1 MPSTSPID
9 IATPTRNSSSPS
21 AQGQQVKFH
30 DTDSHTSAIMS
41 GTAFDS
47 SMGRGRQDSFAGA
60 KPISMNNPNRNAD
73 GRPRRESLAG
83 SLVQGMSWGGV
94 SVGSWIR
101 DDIIMAGTSPF
112 PYQSPSFHSS
122 SYLPKLEANFMRDFA
137 CCGQTLPTLHDL
149 LQHYEEAHAQQTP
162 QSMRTASAAAR
173 ARENSTPNS
182 KAAIAAQAAS
192 AVQQQAQQQQQQAQ
206 SRPQGLQMP
215 QGGPSVGGIQLMR
228 QQQQSQP
235 STPVQKNVQQ
245 VVSEDM
251 DGVEDMEMDDAIGP
265 LDNAPET
272 PVQTHQQPVQPPQQS
287 MFGQQRPNLN
297 LNSAGLQHSG
307 LRTSQPPTPAT
318 AGFGFQNNPTV
329 SSVNTP
335 TLSAQPIQQ
344 QSHQFSP
351 DTSVP
356 GTPAGEM
363 EDNFANM
370 PMNMGMGNMNMMGNM
385 NFPFGMNDSLG
396 LDLCIDEP
404 AKRLYSPNG
413 FTNNQQRLQQQFAQ
427 FGLGQGQ
434 FSNNSDLMRAYQ
446 QQQMM
451 QMNGMGNAQAAALM
465 MGEEHKPF
473 RCPVIGCE
481 KAYKNQNGLKYHKT
495 HGHQTQQL
503 HENGDGTFSIVNPET
518 STPYPGTLGMEK
530 EKPYKCD
537 ICGKRYKNLNGLK
550 YHKQHSPPCNPDLK
564 LGNQLA
570 AAGLGPIGVNVPG
583 LPGIGE
589 EHIM

>member
-1 MPSTSPID
+1 
-9 IATPTRNSSSPS
+9 
-21 AQGQQVKFH
+21 
-30 DTDSHTSAIMS
+30 
-41 GTAFDS
+41 
-47 SMGRGRQDSFAGA
+47 
-60 KPISMNNPNRNAD
+60 
-73 GRPRRESLAG
+73 
-83 SLVQGMSWGGV
+83 
-94 SVGSWIR
+94 
-101 DDIIMAGTSPF
+101 
-112 PYQSPSFHSS
+112 
-122 SYLPKLEANFMRDFA
+122 MRDFA

-162 QSMRTASAAAR
+162 QSLRTATAAAR
-173 ARENSTPNS
+173 ARDNLAPNS
-182 KAAIAAQAAS
+182 KAAIANQTAS
-192 AVQQQAQQQQQQAQ
+192 AVQQQAQQQQSSQP
-206 SRPQGLQMP
+206 RPHGLQIP
-215 QGGPSVGGIQLMR
+215 QGGANVSGIQLMR
-228 QQQQSQP
+228 QQQQSNP
-235 STPVQKNVQQ
+235 STPVQGHRNIE
-245 VVSEDM
+245 SIAEDM

-272 PVQTHQQPVQPPQQS
+272 PIQSHQQPVQSAQQS

-335 TLSAQPIQQ
+335 TLSAQPVQQ

-356 GTPAGEM
+356 GTPSGEM
-363 EDNFANM
+363 DESFANM
-370 PMNMGMGNMNMMGNM
+370 PMNMTVGNMNMMGNM
-385 NFPFGMNDSLG
+385 NFPFGMGNDSLS

-413 FTNNQQRLQQQFAQ
+413 FPQQQRLQQQFAQ

-434 FSNNSDLMRAYQ
+434 FGNNADLMRAYQ

-481 KAYKNQNGLKYHKT
+481 KAYKNQNGLKYA
-495 HGHQTQQL
+495 
-503 HENGDGTFSIVNPET
+503 EIT
-518 STPYPGTLGMEK
+518 SHTYKMLMLSGITRLTAI
-530 EKPYKCD
+530 KPSNCTKMVMA
-537 ICGKRYKNLNGLK
+537 
-550 YHKQHSPPCNPDLK
+550 HSPL
-564 LGNQLA
+564 
-570 AAGLGPIGVNVPG
+570 
-583 LPGIGE
+583 
-589 EHIM
+589 